1 MCDFGVAEAHFL
13 RNEFSPTH
21 DWSLDPNFL
30 MGNGRAV
37 GDSVCVLLWANLN
50 VITKKSDV

>member
-1 MCDFGVAEAHFL
+1 MCDFEVAEAHFL